1 MRDASYEFLKRL
13 LSTPGPSGNEGAAAG
28 VWREEARGFAEVRGD
43 RMGNSFATLNAGGS
57 PKVMLSGHID
67 EIGVI
72 VTHIDEK
79 GLVRF
84 SGVGGWD
91 PQVLVGQRVRLQTQ
105 SGEVVGVV
113 GKKAIHVMEPE
124 ERKKVSDI
132 KSLWIDIGAKDA
144 DEAKGIVRVGDAGVV
159 DQDLLELPNDR
170 IASRALDNRMGA
182 FVVLEALRLLSEEE
196 GVNAEVVAV
205 ASVQEEIGLYGAR
218 GAAFGLDPDAA
229 IAVDVTHA
237 TDTPGVSKNENGD
250 HALGSGPVI
259 KRATNLSPIVS
270 EGLIAAAEEAGISYT
285 LEADSRSTGTDADA
299 IQFTRAGIAT
309 GLVSVPNRYMHS
321 PNEMVDLGDLE
332 ECARLISVY
341 IKGLGRTRTSSASV
355 NERAASGPHP
365 WSRPRFCSR
374 SSFSGPTSRR

>member
-1 MRDASYEFLKRL
+1 
-13 LSTPGPSGNEGAAAG
+13 
-28 VWREEARGFAEVRGD
+28 V
-43 RMGNSFATLNAGGS
+43 
-57 PKVMLSGHID
+57 
-67 EIGVI
+67 GVI
-72 VTHIDEK
+72 
-79 GLVRF
+79 
-84 SGVGGWD
+84 
-91 PQVLVGQRVRLQTQ
+91 
-105 SGEVVGVV
+105 
-113 GKKAIHVMEPE
+113 GKKAIHLMEPE

-132 KSLWIDIGAKDA
+132 KGLWIDIGAKDA
-144 DEAKGIVRVGDAGVV
+144 DEAKGMVRVGDAGVV

-196 GVNAEVVAV
+196 GINAEVVAV

-237 TDTPGVSKNENGD
+237 TDTPGVSKNDNGD
-250 HALGSGPVI
+250 HALGSGPAI

-309 GLVSVPNRYMHS
+309 GLVSAPSRYMHS
-321 PNEMVDLGDLE
+321 PNEIVELGDLE
-332 ECARLISVY
+332 DCARLISAY
-341 IKGLGRTRTSSASV
+341 IKGLGPDMDFVR
-355 NERAASGPHP
+355 
-365 WSRPRFCSR
+365 
-374 SSFSGPTSRR
+374 

>member
-13 LSTPGPSGNEGAAAG
+13 LSTPGPSGNESAAAKI
-28 VWREEARGFAEVRGD
+28 WREEAEGFAEVRGD

-67 EIGVI
+67 EIGLM

-79 GLVRF
+79 GLLRF
-84 SGVGGWD
+84 TGVGGWD
-91 PQVLVGQRVRLQTQ
+91 PQVLVGQRVRLQ
-105 SGEVVGVV
+105 SENGEVMGVV

-124 ERKKVSDI
+124 ERKKVSEI
-132 KSLWIDIGAKDA
+132 KSLWIDVGAKDA
-144 DEAKGIVRVGDAGVV
+144 DEAKGMVRIGDVGVV
-159 DQDLLELPNDR
+159 DQGLLELPNGR
-170 IASRALDNRMGA
+170 IASRSLDNRMGA

-196 GVNAEVVAV
+196 GVGAEVVAV

-259 KRATNLSPIVS
+259 KRATNLSPVVS
-270 EGLIAAAEEAGISYT
+270 EGLIAAAEGADIAYT

-309 GLVSVPNRYMHS
+309 GLVSAPNRYMHS
-321 PNEMVDLGDLE
+321 PNEIVDLGDLE
-332 ECARLISVY
+332 NCARLISAY
-341 IKGLGRTRTSSASV
+341 IKGLDASTDFV
-355 NERAASGPHP
+355 R
-365 WSRPRFCSR
+365 
-374 SSFSGPTSRR
+374 

>member
-1 MRDASYEFLKRL
+1 
-13 LSTPGPSGNEGAAAG
+13 
-28 VWREEARGFAEVRGD
+28 
-43 RMGNSFATLNAGGS
+43 
-57 PKVMLSGHID
+57 MLSGHID

-105 SGEVVGVV
+105 SGEVVGVI
-113 GKKAIHVMEPE
+113 GKKAIHLMEPE

-144 DEAKGIVRVGDAGVV
+144 DEAKGMVRVGDAGVV

-250 HALGSGPVI
+250 HPLGSGPVI

-270 EGLIAAAEEAGISYT
+270 DGLIAAAEEVGISYT

-309 GLVSVPNRYMHS
+309 GLVSAPNRYMHS
-321 PNEMVDLGDLE
+321 PNEMVELDDLE
-332 ECARLISVY
+332 DCARLISVY
-341 IKGLGRTRTSSASV
+341 IKGLGANTDFLR
-355 NERAASGPHP
+355 
-365 WSRPRFCSR
+365 
-374 SSFSGPTSRR
+374 

>member
-1 MRDASYEFLKRL
+1 MRDASYEFLQRL
-13 LSTPGPSGNEGAAAG
+13 LSTPGPSGNEGVAAK
-28 VWREEARGFAEVRGD
+28 VWREEAQAFAEVRGD

-57 PKVMLSGHID
+57 PRVMLSGHID
-67 EIGVI
+67 EIGLM

-79 GLVRF
+79 GLLRF
-84 SGVGGWD
+84 TGVGGWD
-91 PQVLVGQRVRLQTQ
+91 PQVLVGQRVRVQTEN
-105 SGEVVGVV
+105 GEVAGVI

-124 ERKKVSDI
+124 ERKKVSEI
-132 KSLWIDIGAKDA
+132 KSLWIDVGAKDG
-144 DEAKGIVRVGDAGVV
+144 DEAKGMIRVGDVGVL
-159 DQDLLELPNDR
+159 DQDLLELLNGR
-170 IASRALDNRMGA
+170 IASRSLDNRMGA

-196 GVNAEVVAV
+196 GVDAEVVAV

-218 GAAFGLDPDAA
+218 GAAFCLDPVAA

-270 EGLIAAAEEAGISYT
+270 EGLIAAAQEAGIAYT

-309 GLVSVPNRYMHS
+309 GLVSAPNRYMHS
-321 PNEMVDLGDLE
+321 PNEIVDLGDLE
-332 ECARLISVY
+332 DCARLISAYVQ
-341 IKGLGRTRTSSASV
+341 KLDANTDFVR
-355 NERAASGPHP
+355 
-365 WSRPRFCSR
+365 
-374 SSFSGPTSRR
+374 